1 MPVHL
6 NEKGMTLL
14 EVVIALGALSLVL
27 LVALMAAGTSA
38 GISRTSK
45 FRTRATA
52 LAGSFLE
59 VLSSSSATELIVY
72 NNLDT
77 GQPASYPAGQ
87 PAKGN
92 CTRWKESI
100 TQELG
105 PRAFGTVRVE
115 ADTPC
120 AGRTRITV
128 TVFWPAAQGMSESHL
143 VEVR

>member
-1 MPVHL
+1 MRVPL
-6 NEKGMTLL
+6 NEKGMSLL
-14 EVVIALGALSLVL
+14 EVVVALGILGLVL
-27 LVALMAAGTSA
+27 FAALMAAGTSA

-59 VLSSSSATELIVY
+59 VLSSSGPTELVVY

-77 GQPASYPAGQ
+77 AQPASYPSGQ
-87 PAKGN
+87 SARDN
-92 CTRWKESI
+92 CLRWNETI
-100 TQELG
+100 MQELG

-115 ADTPC
+115 ADTPA
-120 AGRTRITV
+120 AGRTRISV
-128 TVFWPAAQGMSESHL
+128 TVFWPSSQGMSESQL